1 MKEVLNNLKI
11 INHTDKIIVG
21 VSGGEDSMCL
31 LHLLINHLPK
41 ENIIVAHVNHN
52 IRSESASDLEF
63 VKKYSLKNDVKFE
76 STVLPNDKNYNESE
90 LRNMRYDFFK
100 SIMHKYKATYLLTA
114 HHGDDLIETI
124 LMRLTRGSSLKG
136 YAGIELLSIKDDY
149 KILRPLLSVSKEQ
162 IKDYI
167 KKNNINY
174 VYDNTNDTD
183 EYTRNR
189 YRHHVIFFLKEENN
203 KVHEKYLSFSKELL
217 EYNELIDNLVIK
229 DIKKNGYPN
238 YNLEGF
244 AEKEPL
250 LQRKIIEKILH
261 YTYKDNINHLNKKH
275 VSKILEIITKP
286 GNSEIHLPLNKK
298 LIKEYNNISI
308 IENNNHNYI
317 IDEIFNNYYETE
329 YYVLETLKNSLDK
342 SNYTLKLLS
351 TDLSLPL
358 HIRTIKDGDK
368 MAVKNLKGYKKVKQI
383 LIDSKIPKSKREH
396 LIVMTDNNDKIL
408 WLPSVKKSEF
418 DKSKEEK
425 YDIII
430 KYSEKNLKEK

>member
-31 LHLLINHLPK
+31 LHLLINNLSK

-63 VKKYSLKNDVKFE
+63 VKKYSLKNDIKFE

-90 LRNMRYDFFK
+90 LRKMRYDFFK
-100 SIMHKYKATYLLTA
+100 SLMHKYKAIYLLTA
-114 HHGDDLIETI
+114 HHGDDLVETI
-124 LMRLTRGSSLKG
+124 LMRLTRGASFKG
-136 YAGIELLSIKDDY
+136 YAGIELLSTKDDY

-183 EYTRNR
+183 DYTRNR
-189 YRHHVIFFLKEENN
+189 YRHHVISFLKEENN

-217 EYNELIDNLVIK
+217 EYNKLIDNLVIK
-229 DIKKNGYPN
+229 DINKNGYPN
-238 YNLEGF
+238 YNLDGF
-244 AEKEPL
+244 LEKEPL

-275 VSKILEIITKP
+275 VSKILEIITKT

-329 YYVLETLKNSLDK
+329 YYVLETLKNSEDK

-351 TDLSLPL
+351 TDISLPL

-396 LIVMTDNNDKIL
+396 LIVMTDNNDNIL

-430 KYSEKNLKEK
+430 KYSEKK